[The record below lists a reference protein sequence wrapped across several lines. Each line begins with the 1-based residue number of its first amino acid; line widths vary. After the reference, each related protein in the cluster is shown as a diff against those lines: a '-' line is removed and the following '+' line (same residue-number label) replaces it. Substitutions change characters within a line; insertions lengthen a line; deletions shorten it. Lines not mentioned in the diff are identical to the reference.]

1 MPLINCKVELKLKWT
16 KHCVL
21 SAAGNKNNN
30 DNDRD
35 NNSNNIIFTINDRK
49 LHITV
54 VLYPQEATKNYL
66 NFLANDLK
74 DQFIGTN
81 KKQEVRMKI
90 RLMNIETFSNQ
101 IILESMDYLF

>member
-1 MPLINCKVELKLKWT
+1 M
-16 KHCVL
+16 

-30 DNDRD
+30 DNDHD